1 MSGESLVETSRIRDA
16 ASCRAWLARLSAD
29 DGSRLSA
36 VDRLLRSL
44 MRSDQAPDLVLEIA
58 EQARPVHLVELG
70 GVIDRLDTGVF
81 PMNEADR
88 RRFLAATESLRLG
101 RNLYKQL
108 HTRLV
113 EDSGVSTRSVIPGTA
128 PSLRA
133 VLPLARALD
142 FQSRLL
148 VALQRLRVT
157 VDTEEW
163 DELCVL
169 ARHLRAST
177 FIDTTLPDETPLL
190 RPLTA
195 RALFVYPLLVR
206 LARPEARTSAEF
218 AVAARLARRWSGRVG
233 FRLMEGAVSHDGGQ
247 GPSLAISERN
257 SVRLVTHRL
266 KRRLDERRAEVDALG
281 RKGASRLPKGMT
293 IESTQRLLADL
304 DQAWIAPGLVPRVPL
319 VRLGEMR
326 LRFGFPQI
334 QAPQPQGR
342 AAAGPDRPVAW
353 HSAASRAY
361 IYGRF
366 EQNTIIRMALGDEP
380 VADPL
385 LEWAGGAR
393 PAEWVSIERQQS
405 VFDVTFATE
414 GLRLGSLVTVVLSA
428 PAADAKAPLLSQG
441 AASSDGR
448 RMFGRVV
455 SLCQQLASDSR
466 QSPVQRVGVA
476 MWPASPTLVGVRLGE
491 DPFFNDAYLL
501 APDPSSGE
509 PLSLLMKAGTFRGAD
524 SAMLREAM
532 RDVRIRV
539 DHLIESGPDYDRVR
553 ISRLSP

>member
-44 MRSDQAPDLVLEIA
+44 IRSDQAPDLVLEIA

-70 GVIDRLDTGVF
+70 GVIDRLDTGAF

-88 RRFLAATESLRLG
+88 RRFLAAAESLRLG

-142 FQSRLL
+142 FQARLL
-148 VALQRLRVT
+148 VALQRLRVA
-157 VDTEEW
+157 VDAEEW
-163 DELCVL
+163 DELCML
-169 ARHLRAST
+169 AHHLRAST

-206 LARPEARTSAEF
+206 LSRPESRTQAEF
-218 AVAARLARRWSGRVG
+218 AVLSRLARRWSGRVG
-233 FRLMEGAVSHDGGQ
+233 FRLMDGAVSHDGGQ
-247 GPSLAISERN
+247 GPSLAISERS

-293 IESTQRLLADL
+293 IESTQRLLTDL

-326 LRFGFPQI
+326 LRFGLPQI
-334 QAPQPQGR
+334 QAAQPQGR
-342 AAAGPDRPVAW
+342 AASGSDRPVAW

-393 PAEWVSIERQQS
+393 AADWVSIERQQS

-428 PAADAKAPLLSQG
+428 PADVKTPLLAQG
-441 AASSDGR
+441 TAQADGR

-455 SLCQQLASDSR
+455 SLQQQLSSDSR
-466 QSPVQRVGVA
+466 QAPVQRVGVA
-476 MWPASPTLVGVRLGE
+476 MWPASPALVGVRLGE
-491 DPFFNDAYLL
+491 DPFFNDAFLL

-509 PLSLLMKAGTFRGAD
+509 PLSLLMRTGTFRGAD